1 MRGLACRLVGREIGD
16 GSYGRYNNIPGFD
29 IDPPPAPKPSRMP
42 AKPTTT
48 MQSFPNPAPGRDYL
62 IRMEIPEFTCLCP
75 MTGQPD
81 FATLHLDYI
90 ADRKCVELKS
100 LKLYIWSYRD
110 QGAYHEAVTNRI
122 LEDLVRLL
130 APRFM
135 RLTAKF
141 YVRGGIF
148 TTVVAEHRKKGW
160 RPASPVELPAFA
172 PQPSTR

>member
-1 MRGLACRLVGREIGD
+1 
-16 GSYGRYNNIPGFD
+16 
-29 IDPPPAPKPSRMP
+29 MP
-42 AKPTTT
+42 AKSTTT
-48 MQSFPNPAPGRDYL
+48 MQHFPNPAPGRDYL
-62 IRMEIPEFTCLCP
+62 IHMEIPEFTCLCP

-122 LEDLVRLL
+122 LDDLVRLL

-141 YVRGGIF
+141 YVRGGIY

-160 RPASPVELPAFA
+160 RPAPPVELPAFA
-172 PQPSTR
+172 PQPSAR